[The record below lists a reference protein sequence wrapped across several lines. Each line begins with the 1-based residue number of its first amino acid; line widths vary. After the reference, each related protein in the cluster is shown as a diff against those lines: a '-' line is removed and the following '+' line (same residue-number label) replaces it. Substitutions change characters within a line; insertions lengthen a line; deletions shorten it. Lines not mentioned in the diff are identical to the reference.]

1 MPFPNEEGY
10 LPACYQCSVQK
21 PASLINAYGMV
32 SLHVLEGT
40 MNSDRYIKILEQHML
55 PSR

>member
-1 MPFPNEEGY
+1 M
-10 LPACYQCSVQK
+10 LMLSSK
-21 PASLINAYGMV
+21 ASISDVWRCISAYGKG

-40 MNSDRYIKILEQHML
+40 MNAERYVKILEQHML